1 MAFLIS
7 PNLPANVVEIGN
19 EITQAKIDEI
29 NGGVLATQDWV
40 SGQGYSTTSGIT
52 DAPNDGTQY
61 VRQNLGWYAVS
72 ASGVTADK
80 ATANAIAAS
89 LWYVY
94 DTGTD
99 YNKTGGPVNVQ
110 LLAGYN
116 NSGVTDGTTFVTGF
130 PSVITSLS
138 PSQYWWVS
146 VNGTLSDFIVSDA
159 AP

>member
-1 MAFLIS
+1 MSINVSIGFQI
-7 PNLPANVVEIGN
+7 PTNVVEVGN
-19 EITQAKIDEI
+19 EITSDQLGAIGAASTPSAA
-29 NGGVLATQDWV
+29 NPFVTQ
-40 SGQGYSTTSGIT
+40 
-52 DAPNDGTQY
+52 
-61 VRQNLGWYAVS
+61 S
-72 ASGVTADK
+72 ALPAAGVTVDK
-80 ATANAIAAS
+80 ATANAIATS

-110 LLAGYN
+110 LIAGYGT
-116 NSGVTDGTTFVTGF
+116 SGVTDGTTFVTGF

-138 PSQYWWVS
+138 PNQYWWVS